1 MEEQVTPEQVKPE
14 ETTTQPPIDNKPDE
28 LSQFITSATS
38 ELMAARPQSLDTF
51 REVVGNP
58 ITGSNPVT
66 KANPFTT
73 SGFAENLDYSAS
85 KKLEENSNDYKKMR
99 PYTYSGDYDAAN
111 FVRYSSTAA
120 YKHLGFTPYRDNESL
135 YNDKMTV
142 GDTFSRTYSAF
153 TKLVTTGFAGNMA
166 TWGDMFTDPLA
177 ADEKSA
183 RDMKRTVAIGSS
195 TKGGLGGFIAN
206 TAMQLGYTVG
216 VAYELA
222 LETVAL
228 SAITGFTGGLA
239 GEVTVPTMAA
249 RLGLGARR
257 LLGAADIVAEAAK
270 NITKGEA
277 VLNAA
282 KAAEQGSEALKNIKN
297 LKNVNEIRSFWNTLP
312 GKVIKKTG
320 EVINPFDDTIKALSK
335 TDYASDLARNLGVF
349 GGFAEDVIQIKTA
362 ASEAK
367 LEGGMSKIDITKDL
381 IDEYRRTHNGED
393 PTGEDLQR
401 IENLAD
407 AEARRVT
414 LWNLPAIMT
423 SNKFLHATMLAP
435 INKMMGKVSKSA
447 DDLIFTDKTF
457 KVVGD
462 DLISKAKVRAKSL
475 VKPATY
481 GRYSMNYLKVN
492 LAEGIQENIQEAL
505 AIGASEHAM
514 ATYTDPA
521 KAAYEGYMGS
531 FMSGVKQQFS
541 AQGAE
546 TFAGGFVMGMFAQ
559 PIIGAPTWTM
569 SKLSDL
575 TINREK
581 AKKFKEEKKAQN
593 ERDAATLNEL
603 YQNDV
608 NILAPDLKNIITQQG
623 LAKDLYTAVQNS
635 NEKEARDAKYS
646 ALHNQISTALR
657 TGKYDIF
664 LDKWKDYKNMSA
676 TEIEDA
682 FAQYGVEKGE
692 GQKVLDNIDNI
703 VSRSEKIRNTY
714 ENVANEFPNP
724 YNYQSFEKDTPLYK
738 ANKNA
743 FIAWEEAKQN
753 LVFAK
758 DSFDNYKERIQS
770 MAKTFSAY
778 AEEIGQT
785 DAQTMMRLLSSKDTL
800 TEVSTLEEEIKVL
813 DDGIPAQ
820 ASLKK
825 QKQKILDTLLE
836 FETRIEQ
843 TQDPSLSE
851 EQKMWAKNKAK
862 ETFDRYVKAVS
873 KRNKSI
879 LFDDTINKAYSL
891 IFDSRT
897 SNTDMEGLA
906 RSINVLS
913 NPKGFLN
920 VQKRIA
926 QAFELLKERAP
937 DIVKNNQ
944 KMFDDIVLRNKLHN
958 SLGELGL
965 KFEDEFLEK
974 YDEALKNNTEIP
986 NPTVFINP
994 ATGEEIKDGPKFEE
1008 AMNLWN
1014 TYLDITKKDE
1024 EEATK
1029 EAETKKA
1036 AESVT
1041 KAKEFDEND
1050 INTFPE
1056 QLVDFLKTEFKEA
1069 EDLNTT
1075 DGRTFDE
1082 WLKDDAQIGIIRYF
1096 MKEFK
1101 GELKEEPVV
1110 EKVEEEGKTKEEN
1123 IEKIISSAKT
1133 PQEASLKIWGLGYGF
1148 STEEQERLNNYIK
1161 DRFDGKTSQTYAE
1174 FSKTEAP
1181 ATTTTDIEAKK
1192 ADIERRRQEEHAKID
1207 EIFNNDKKGLYQ
1219 SPKTPENKKYAD
1231 NSSKGWKL
1239 HLQFKKGEVTKV
1251 AKFLYDNNLYFKAH
1265 NDVGTYFNSMA
1276 NDGATIYIGSSEDA
1290 LKISN
1295 LIKNTLGDILEE
1307 NKFTQTFNIVDK
1319 NESVYSGS
1327 GSDITFSKGM
1337 GLRFDVAKTK
1347 HGWLGEKVGDKRVT
1361 DKKYSEH
1368 GADSWFGKKNAGVP
1382 ILEKDANEFSELS
1395 NQIRKGTTGG
1405 LTLEE
1410 WQKLYTKALNI
1421 INKSKQEAEKDFGK
1435 DFLGIDKVINATYD
1449 AELAALEGK
1458 EKPATPEEVIIP
1470 EKAAAVIQPIETAPQ
1485 ALTMTEGDFTVR
1497 KLKLQNEIKDLR
1509 TEFKAI
1515 DKDIEKLEKE
1525 KDVLDKALREYSK
1538 RSDEVK
1544 EIITENITEEEVAA
1558 IAEQENISVEQVQEA
1573 IVDALFEPKPSK
1585 FKEAL
1590 RNVINKL
1597 KKIILGLFLTG
1608 TLVTSASAFSFNN
1621 DGQVTFSLENAVEN
1635 LLPEQQEQW
1644 AKRYLD
1650 KKGLITIADAQI
1662 VPEKTQPVVVE
1673 NPKPEKI
1680 FQIIGTVPDS
1690 YNPSDSL
1697 LSYRSQWD
1705 NEDGFKYVPMPVK
1718 QDLPKGGMKVN
1729 GVLGV
1734 GHFLLDA
1741 SVAEGAVYSFE
1752 YNKAFLDKAKKND
1765 HWIPAFKRLEDGNV
1779 LLKYKK
1785 PADIDKEDIVVSPL
1799 RQFKFSDIAFDKTQT
1814 PKGFQKGIKE
1824 VKTKQGEGTYI
1835 IFKDRSGYSRF
1846 SGGSVVF
1853 IFKDKYDNTI
1863 VRDFAGSINQ
1873 IENEGIMIQSN
1884 YNLEPGELT
1893 IGYHDVGSF
1902 SAKPKAKAGEI
1913 SSKQW
1918 QGFNPGGMTGGAL
1931 LIPIEGNIKQLP
1943 SKPMEKGAASN
1954 LIGLLGL
1961 AAMIRKKNKASED
1974 LTDSDL
1980 EKIKKG
1986 LDKINDKIAE
1996 LRFRSDE
2003 LKTRYHARIE
2013 DKNTLEEDY
2022 VAIKARDKAEAPVV
2036 YSKKKSIGFEIPIAG
2051 NKTAVFN
2058 QTDKY
2063 FEFLDGKGELITDA
2077 SRIETA
2083 AKKLSENNSYIRLW
2097 WMKLLD
2103 QPKRDEVLDDI
2114 TKYYSMLNSIGPETK
2129 GKLSTEDSVIYMIM
2143 ERLAGV
2149 KINPT
2154 DAKDLTDIN
2163 RRVWVAPRG
2172 TKGKDLDTFVTDEL
2186 MAEDV
2191 PGTYDDLMETVKG
2204 IIMTYQDGIKN
2215 KDFKEFL
2222 RRADPQ
2228 ADIID
2233 FQKNFINKYGLD
2245 VDRVSDEL
2253 ERSELLDYKGE
2264 PGDTRDI
2271 YQPKIEKINKDA
2283 FNRLGIKD
2291 KFNTLVKELAKEGQI
2306 YGTLTDDYPRQLVA
2320 GDDEIFQIK
2329 LDDGRTVRTTP
2340 GKYFPMSFPI
2350 PVNKRVLITREIKPI
2365 NGQQRTVLSVTYNG
2379 LDFAYVLEN
2388 EPKQFRD
2395 TSAPDLSVEDLNE
2408 QIDDKA
2414 LSAAKERNYT
2424 VSYENIN
2431 NPEQSGQYFV
2441 ENVGKDSV
2449 SLKSLITKE
2458 EVKVPTENIPESIK
2472 SINDT
2477 EKPVSTTD
2485 DVTKVE
2491 KNQTITDGVIKDID
2505 NSKSLDE
2512 AADDFFENI
2521 C

>member
-99 PYTYSGDYDAAN
+99 PYTYSGDFDGAN
-111 FVRYSSTAA
+111 FERYSSTDA
-120 YKHLGFTPYRDNESL
+120 YEHLGFTPYRDNEAL
-135 YNDKMTV
+135 YNDKMTF
-142 GDTFSRTYSAF
+142 GDTFSRSYAAF
-153 TKLVTTGFAGNMA
+153 NKLLATGFIGKAK

-183 RDMKRTVAIGSS
+183 RDMKRAVLTGSS
-195 TKGGLGGFIAN
+195 TKGGLGGFAAN
-206 TAMQLGYTVG
+206 TAIQLGYTVG

-222 LETVAL
+222 LEMYAL
-228 SAITGFTGGLA
+228 SAITGFTGGLTGA
-239 GEVTVPTMAA
+239 VTGPTMAA
-249 RLGLGARR
+249 RAGLGLRR
-257 LLGAADIVAEAAK
+257 ILGASDAIAEAAS
-270 NITKGEA
+270 TLSKGES

-282 KAAEQGSEALKNIKN
+282 RAAEQSSEALKNIKN
-297 LKNVNEIRSFWNTLP
+297 LKNVNDIRSFWSTLP

-335 TDYASDLARNLGVF
+335 TDYASDLARNIGVF
-349 GGFAEDVIQIKTA
+349 GGFAEDVIQITTA

-367 LEGGMSKIDITKDL
+367 LEGGMSKIDITKEL

-435 INKMMGKVSKSA
+435 INKMMGKVSRSA

-481 GRYSMNYLKVN
+481 GRYGMNYLKAN
-492 LAEGIQENIQEAL
+492 LAEGVQENIQEAL

-575 TINREK
+575 TVNREK

-635 NEKEARDAKYS
+635 NEKEARDAKYA

-664 LDKWKDYKNMSA
+664 LDKWKDYKNMTA

-703 VSRSEKIRNTY
+703 VSRAEKIRNTY

-778 AEEIGQT
+778 AQEIGQT

-800 TEVSTLEEEIKVL
+800 TEISTLEEEIKVL
-813 DDGIPAQ
+813 DDSIPAQ

-836 FETRIEQ
+836 FETRIAQ

-944 KMFDDIVLRNKLHN
+944 KIFDDIVLRNKLHN

-986 NPTVFINP
+986 TPTVFINP

-1008 AMNLWN
+1008 AMKLWN
-1014 TYLDITKKDE
+1014 TYLEVSKKDE
-1024 EEATK
+1024 EEAAK

-1041 KAKEFDEND
+1041 KPKEFDEND

-1075 DGRTFDE
+1075 GGRTFDE

-1096 MKEFK
+1096 MKELK

-1110 EKVEEEGKTKEEN
+1110 EKVEEKEEEGKTKEEN

-1148 STEEQERLNNYIK
+1148 TTEEQERLNNYIK

-1181 ATTTTDIEAKK
+1181 TTTATDTEATQQPAATTTDIEAKK
-1192 ADIERRRQEEHAKID
+1192 ADIERRKQEKLLQPVPEPTDSFFKDSYNNGKNLVNEALAETTGSDLLYKLIDLAYKGTSAKEIAKALGYKEQEIKDIRSYLGIPSPGVKRGFAGTIAEPEDIKAFEDWKKKID
-1207 EIFNNDKKGLYQ
+1207 K
-1219 SPKTPENKKYAD
+1219 
-1231 NSSKGWKL
+1231 
-1239 HLQFKKGEVTKV
+1239 
-1251 AKFLYDNNLYFKAH
+1251 
-1265 NDVGTYFNSMA
+1265 
-1276 NDGATIYIGSSEDA
+1276 IY
-1290 LKISN
+1290 
-1295 LIKNTLGDILEE
+1295 
-1307 NKFTQTFNIVDK
+1307 
-1319 NESVYSGS
+1319 
-1327 GSDITFSKGM
+1327 
-1337 GLRFDVAKTK
+1337 
-1347 HGWLGEKVGDKRVT
+1347 
-1361 DKKYSEH
+1361 
-1368 GADSWFGKKNAGVP
+1368 
-1382 ILEKDANEFSELS
+1382 
-1395 NQIRKGTTGG
+1395 
-1405 LTLEE
+1405 
-1410 WQKLYTKALNI
+1410 
-1421 INKSKQEAEKDFGK
+1421 
-1435 DFLGIDKVINATYD
+1435 

-1458 EKPATPEEVIIP
+1458 EEPATPEEVIIP

-1485 ALTMTEGDFTVR
+1485 APTMTEGDFTVR

-1544 EIITENITEEEVAA
+1544 EIITENVTEDEVAA
-1558 IAEQENISVEQVQEA
+1558 IAEQENIPVEQVQEA

-1644 AKRYLD
+1644 AKRFLD

-1662 VPEKTQPVVVE
+1662 VPEKAQPVVVE

-1741 SVAEGAVYSFE
+1741 SVAKGAVYSFE

-1785 PADIDKEDIVVSPL
+1785 PADIDKEDIVVTPL

-1814 PKGFQKGIKE
+1814 PAGFQKGIKE
-1824 VKTKQGEGTYI
+1824 VKTKQGQGTYI

-1873 IENEGIMIQSN
+1873 IENEGIMIQKN

-1961 AAMIRKKNKASED
+1961 AAMIRRKNKASKD

-2003 LKTRYHARIE
+2003 LKTRYHARIA
-2013 DKNTLEEDY
+2013 DKNTLEEEY
-2022 VAIKARDKAEAPVV
+2022 AAIKARDKAEAPVV
-2036 YSKKKSIGFEIPIAG
+2036 YTKKKPIGFEIPIAG

-2063 FEFLDGKGELITDA
+2063 FEFLDGKGKLITDT

-2083 AKKLSENNSYIRLW
+2083 AKKLSENPSYIRLW
-2097 WMKLLD
+2097 WMNLLD
-2103 QPKRDEVLDDI
+2103 QPRRDEVLDDI
-2114 TKYYSMLNSIGPETK
+2114 TKYYSMVRSIGPETK
-2129 GKLSTEDSVIYMIM
+2129 GKLSTDDTVIYMIM
-2143 ERLAGV
+2143 ERLAGN
-2149 KINPT
+2149 KFTPK
-2154 DAKDLTDIN
+2154 DANDLTDIN
-2163 RRVWVAPRG
+2163 RKVWVAPRG
-2172 TKGKDLDTFVTDEL
+2172 TKGKGIDTFVTGEL
-2186 MAEDV
+2186 MAEGV
-2191 PGTYDDLMETVKG
+2191 PGTYDGLVKTVKD
-2204 IIMTYQDGIKN
+2204 ILYTYPDGIKN
-2215 KDFKEFL
+2215 QDFKDFL
-2222 RRADPQ
+2222 RRADPE

-2233 FQKNFINKYGLD
+2233 FQKSFINKYGLD
-2245 VDRVSDEL
+2245 VDRVADEL

-2271 YQPKIEKINKDA
+2271 YQPKIEKVNKDA

-2291 KFNTLVKELAKEGQI
+2291 KFNTLAKELAKEGQI

-2340 GKYFPMSFPI
+2340 GRYFPMSFPI

-2424 VSYENIN
+2424 VSYENVN

-2458 EVKVPTENIPESIK
+2458 EVKVPAENIPESIK

-2477 EKPVSTTD
+2477 EKPISTTD
-2485 DVTKVE
+2485 DVAKVE

-2512 AADDFFENI
+2512 AANDFFENI

>member
-58 ITGSNPVT
+58 ITGSNPLT

-73 SGFAENLDYSAS
+73 SGFAENLDYSAL
-85 KKLEENSNDYKKMR
+85 KKLEENSNDYNKMR

-111 FVRYSSTAA
+111 FERYSSTDA
-120 YKHLGFTPYRDNESL
+120 YKHLGFTPYRDNEAL
-135 YNDKMTV
+135 YNDKMTF
-142 GDTFSRTYSAF
+142 GDTFSRSYSSF
-153 TKLVTTGFAGNMA
+153 TKLVATGFAGGIT

-195 TKGGLGGFIAN
+195 TKGGLGGFVAN
-206 TAMQLGYTVG
+206 TAIQLGYTVG

-222 LETVAL
+222 LEMYAL
-228 SAITGFTGGLA
+228 SAITGFTGGLTGA
-239 GEVTVPTMAA
+239 VTVPTMAA

-257 LLGAADIVAEAAK
+257 LLGIADITVEAAK

-282 KAAEQGSEALKNIKN
+282 KAAEQGSESLKNIKN
-297 LKNVNEIRSFWNTLP
+297 LKNVNDIRSFWNTLP

-481 GRYSMNYLKVN
+481 GRYSMNYLKAN

-531 FMSGVKQQFS
+531 FMSGVKQQLS

-724 YNYQSFEKDTPLYK
+724 YNYQNFEKDTPLYK

-873 KRNKSI
+873 NRNKSI

-944 KMFDDIVLRNKLHN
+944 KIFDDIVLRNKLHN
-958 SLGELGL
+958 SLGEMGL

-986 NPTVFINP
+986 SPAVFINP

-1036 AESVT
+1036 AEGVT
-1041 KAKEFDEND
+1041 KSKEFDEND

-1075 DGRTFDE
+1075 DGRTFNE

-1181 ATTTTDIEAKK
+1181 TTTATDTEATQQPAATTTDIEAK
-1192 ADIERRRQEEHAKID
+1192 EE
-1207 EIFNNDKKGLYQ
+1207 
-1219 SPKTPENKKYAD
+1219 
-1231 NSSKGWKL
+1231 
-1239 HLQFKKGEVTKV
+1239 
-1251 AKFLYDNNLYFKAH
+1251 
-1265 NDVGTYFNSMA
+1265 
-1276 NDGATIYIGSSEDA
+1276 
-1290 LKISN
+1290 
-1295 LIKNTLGDILEE
+1295 
-1307 NKFTQTFNIVDK
+1307 
-1319 NESVYSGS
+1319 
-1327 GSDITFSKGM
+1327 
-1337 GLRFDVAKTK
+1337 
-1347 HGWLGEKVGDKRVT
+1347 
-1361 DKKYSEH
+1361 
-1368 GADSWFGKKNAGVP
+1368 
-1382 ILEKDANEFSELS
+1382 
-1395 NQIRKGTTGG
+1395 
-1405 LTLEE
+1405 
-1410 WQKLYTKALNI
+1410 
-1421 INKSKQEAEKDFGK
+1421 
-1435 DFLGIDKVINATYD
+1435 
-1449 AELAALEGK
+1449 
-1458 EKPATPEEVIIP
+1458 PATPEEVIIP

-1485 ALTMTEGDFTVR
+1485 APTMTEGDFTVR

-1525 KDVLDKALREYSK
+1525 KDVLDKALKEYSK

-1544 EIITENITEEEVAA
+1544 EIITENITEDEVAA
-1558 IAEQENISVEQVQEA
+1558 IAEQENIPVEQVQEA

-1961 AAMIRKKNKASED
+1961 AAMIRKKNKASKD

-1996 LRFRSDE
+1996 LRLRSDE

-2022 VAIKARDKAEAPVV
+2022 AAIKARDKSEAPVV
-2036 YSKKKSIGFEIPIAG
+2036 YSKKKPIGFEIPIAG

-2097 WMKLLD
+2097 WMNLLD

-2129 GKLSTEDSVIYMIM
+2129 GKISNEDTVIYMIM

-2149 KINPT
+2149 KINPV

-2186 MAEDV
+2186 MAEGV
-2191 PGTYDDLMETVKG
+2191 PGTYDGLMETVKG

-2233 FQKNFINKYGLD
+2233 FQKSFINKYGLD

-2291 KFNTLVKELAKEGQI
+2291 KFNTLAKELAKEGQI

-2340 GKYFPMSFPI
+2340 GKYFPTSFPI

>member
-1 MEEQVTPEQVKPE
+1 
-14 ETTTQPPIDNKPDE
+14 
-28 LSQFITSATS
+28 
-38 ELMAARPQSLDTF
+38 
-51 REVVGNP
+51 
-58 ITGSNPVT
+58 
-66 KANPFTT
+66 
-73 SGFAENLDYSAS
+73 
-85 KKLEENSNDYKKMR
+85 
-99 PYTYSGDYDAAN
+99 
-111 FVRYSSTAA
+111 
-120 YKHLGFTPYRDNESL
+120 
-135 YNDKMTV
+135 
-142 GDTFSRTYSAF
+142 
-153 TKLVTTGFAGNMA
+153 
-166 TWGDMFTDPLA
+166 
-177 ADEKSA
+177 
-183 RDMKRTVAIGSS
+183 
-195 TKGGLGGFIAN
+195 
-206 TAMQLGYTVG
+206 
-216 VAYELA
+216 
-222 LETVAL
+222 
-228 SAITGFTGGLA
+228 
-239 GEVTVPTMAA
+239 
-249 RLGLGARR
+249 
-257 LLGAADIVAEAAK
+257 
-270 NITKGEA
+270 
-277 VLNAA
+277 
-282 KAAEQGSEALKNIKN
+282 
-297 LKNVNEIRSFWNTLP
+297 
-312 GKVIKKTG
+312 
-320 EVINPFDDTIKALSK
+320 
-335 TDYASDLARNLGVF
+335 
-349 GGFAEDVIQIKTA
+349 
-362 ASEAK
+362 
-367 LEGGMSKIDITKDL
+367 
-381 IDEYRRTHNGED
+381 
-393 PTGEDLQR
+393 
-401 IENLAD
+401 
-407 AEARRVT
+407 
-414 LWNLPAIMT
+414 
-423 SNKFLHATMLAP
+423 
-435 INKMMGKVSKSA
+435 
-447 DDLIFTDKTF
+447 
-457 KVVGD
+457 
-462 DLISKAKVRAKSL
+462 
-475 VKPATY
+475 
-481 GRYSMNYLKVN
+481 
-492 LAEGIQENIQEAL
+492 
-505 AIGASEHAM
+505 
-514 ATYTDPA
+514 
-521 KAAYEGYMGS
+521 
-531 FMSGVKQQFS
+531 
-541 AQGAE
+541 
-546 TFAGGFVMGMFAQ
+546 
-559 PIIGAPTWTM
+559 
-569 SKLSDL
+569 
-575 TINREK
+575 
-581 AKKFKEEKKAQN
+581 
-593 ERDAATLNEL
+593 
-603 YQNDV
+603 
-608 NILAPDLKNIITQQG
+608 
-623 LAKDLYTAVQNS
+623 
-635 NEKEARDAKYS
+635 
-646 ALHNQISTALR
+646 
-657 TGKYDIF
+657 
-664 LDKWKDYKNMSA
+664 
-676 TEIEDA
+676 
-682 FAQYGVEKGE
+682 
-692 GQKVLDNIDNI
+692 
-703 VSRSEKIRNTY
+703 
-714 ENVANEFPNP
+714 
-724 YNYQSFEKDTPLYK
+724 
-738 ANKNA
+738 
-743 FIAWEEAKQN
+743 
-753 LVFAK
+753 
-758 DSFDNYKERIQS
+758 
-770 MAKTFSAY
+770 
-778 AEEIGQT
+778 
-785 DAQTMMRLLSSKDTL
+785 
-800 TEVSTLEEEIKVL
+800 
-813 DDGIPAQ
+813 
-820 ASLKK
+820 
-825 QKQKILDTLLE
+825 
-836 FETRIEQ
+836 
-843 TQDPSLSE
+843 
-851 EQKMWAKNKAK
+851 MWAKNKAK

-944 KMFDDIVLRNKLHN
+944 KIFDDIVLRNKLHN

-986 NPTVFINP
+986 TPTVFINP

-1008 AMNLWN
+1008 AMKLWN
-1014 TYLDITKKDE
+1014 TYLEVSKKDE
-1024 EEATK
+1024 EEAAK

-1041 KAKEFDEND
+1041 KPKEFDEND

-1075 DGRTFDE
+1075 GGRTFDE

-1096 MKEFK
+1096 MKELK

-1110 EKVEEEGKTKEEN
+1110 EKVEEKEEEGKTKEEN

-1148 STEEQERLNNYIK
+1148 TTEEQERLNNYIK

-1181 ATTTTDIEAKK
+1181 TTTTTTQQPAATTTDIEAKK
-1192 ADIERRRQEEHAKID
+1192 AEGTNAR
-1207 EIFNNDKKGLYQ
+1207 GTTY
-1219 SPKTPENKKYAD
+1219 
-1231 NSSKGWKL
+1231 
-1239 HLQFKKGEVTKV
+1239 KGETTEKDGLKVT
-1251 AKFLYDNNLYFKAH
+1251 
-1265 NDVGTYFNSMA
+1265 
-1276 NDGATIYIGSSEDA
+1276 
-1290 LKISN
+1290 
-1295 LIKNTLGDILEE
+1295 
-1307 NKFTQTFNIVDK
+1307 
-1319 NESVYSGS
+1319 
-1327 GSDITFSKGM
+1327 
-1337 GLRFDVAKTK
+1337 
-1347 HGWLGEKVGDKRVT
+1347 
-1361 DKKYSEH
+1361 KYSEFRPDGKRISKGGRIMTPAEFIEEYNITDEEWLDSLE
-1368 GADSWFGKKNAGVP
+1368 GATEIRIYEVREGK
-1382 ILEKDANEFSELS
+1382 D
-1395 NQIRKGTTGG
+1395 TTGISIQATFPEG
-1405 LTLEE
+1405 NMDMEV
-1410 WQKLYTKALNI
+1410 AG
-1421 INKSKQEAEKDFGK
+1421 GK
-1435 DFLGIDKVINATYD
+1435 
-1449 AELAALEGK
+1449 LAALEAK
-1458 EKPATPEEVIIP
+1458 EEPVTIDNIDKLMEEELVAKLGEIALNKNAVDTIAERGDKRAVDFIDTYDSIIAKYDKLRKDLEGEEPATPEEVIIP

-1485 ALTMTEGDFTVR
+1485 APTMTEGDFTVR

-1544 EIITENITEEEVAA
+1544 EIITENVTEDEVAA
-1558 IAEQENISVEQVQEA
+1558 IAEQENIPVEQVQEA

-1662 VPEKTQPVVVE
+1662 VPEKVELVVVE

-1690 YNPSDSL
+1690 YNSSDSL

-1741 SVAEGAVYSFE
+1741 SVAKGAVYSFE

-1785 PADIDKEDIVVSPL
+1785 PADIDKEDIVVTPL

-1824 VKTKQGEGTYI
+1824 VKTKQGQGTYI

-1873 IENEGIMIQSN
+1873 IENEGIMIQKN

-1961 AAMIRKKNKASED
+1961 AAMIRRKNKASKD
-1974 LTDSDL
+1974 LTDNDL

-2003 LKTRYHARIE
+2003 LKTRYHARIA
-2013 DKNTLEEDY
+2013 DKNTLEEEY
-2022 VAIKARDKAEAPVV
+2022 AAIKARDKAEAPVV
-2036 YSKKKSIGFEIPIAG
+2036 YTKKKPIGFEIPIAG

-2063 FEFLDGKGELITDA
+2063 FEFLDGKGKLITDT

-2083 AKKLSENNSYIRLW
+2083 AKKLSENPSYIRLW
-2097 WMKLLD
+2097 WMNLLD
-2103 QPKRDEVLDDI
+2103 QPRRDEVLDDI
-2114 TKYYSMLNSIGPETK
+2114 TRYYSMVSSIGPETK
-2129 GKLSTEDSVIYMIM
+2129 GKLSTDDTVRYMIM

-2149 KINPT
+2149 KINPI

-2163 RRVWVAPRG
+2163 RRVWVASRG
-2172 TKGKDLDTFVTDEL
+2172 TKGKDLDTFVTGEL
-2186 MAEDV
+2186 MAEGV
-2191 PGTYDDLMETVKG
+2191 PGTYDGLMGTVKD
-2204 IIMTYQDGIKN
+2204 ILYTYPDGIKN
-2215 KDFKEFL
+2215 QDFKDFL
-2222 RRADPQ
+2222 RRADPE

-2233 FQKNFINKYGLD
+2233 FQKSFINKYGLD
-2245 VDRVSDEL
+2245 VDRVADEL

-2271 YQPKIEKINKDA
+2271 YQPKIEKVNKDA

-2291 KFNTLVKELAKEGQI
+2291 KFNTLAKELAKEGQI

-2340 GKYFPMSFPI
+2340 GRYFPMSFPI

-2424 VSYENIN
+2424 VSYENVN

-2458 EVKVPTENIPESIK
+2458 EVKVPAENIPESIK

-2477 EKPVSTTD
+2477 EKPISTTD
-2485 DVTKVE
+2485 DVAKVE

-2505 NSKSLDE
+2505 NSKSLDQ
-2512 AADDFFENI
+2512 AANDFFENI